1 MNSFKRILVY
11 ALPYQGY
18 AFLNIGFNILY
29 ALFSALA
36 FVSFIPM
43 LKVLFGETET
53 APQKPVYQGVTQLNS
68 FLQDWMNYQVGIR
81 SASNPEQTLIA
92 VILLILGLFLL
103 KNLCNYL
110 ALFFISFFRNGLI
123 KDLRN
128 TLYAKILQLPISYF
142 TEQRKGDLMARMSAD
157 VYEIQTSF
165 LSILVLLI
173 REPLTILFTVILM
186 FSFSVRLTLFVL
198 IFIPIAGFIIS
209 LIGKNLKK
217 QSSLVQ
223 QEQADMLSLIDETV
237 NGQKVI
243 KNFNAGELF
252 KKQFKETSQAFFRL
266 SNHLMHRQN
275 LASPISEFLGIG
287 VIGVL
292 LWFGGRMVLLEGAL
306 AGTSFIVYMGLAY
319 NILTPAKGISKAT
332 YSIRK
337 GNAAAER
344 ILEIL
349 DTPDQIEDA
358 ADAIELEE
366 FQKNITFKK
375 VEFSFGEKPVIQ
387 DLSLDIPKGS
397 MVALVGQSGSGKTT
411 LANLVNRFYDVDSG
425 VISIDDVPITQ
436 IKKRSL
442 YAHIGMVTQ
451 ESILFNAS
459 VAENLRVG
467 KADATPEEM
476 IHAAQIANALEF
488 IEKLPQGFDTT
499 IGEGGSKLSGGQ
511 KQRLSIA
518 RAVLKNP
525 DILILDEATS
535 ALDTASE
542 KLVQEALEKLM
553 QKRTSIVIA
562 HRLST
567 VQKADTIVVL
577 HEGKIVEQGTHQ
589 ELIALNQRYTQLV
602 QLQQI

>member
-1 MNSFKRILVY
+1 MNSFKRILIY
-11 ALPYQGY
+11 ALPYKGY
-18 AFLNIGFNILY
+18 ALLNVGFNVLY

-43 LKVLFGETET
+43 LKVLFGETDAT
-53 APQKPVYQGVTQLNS
+53 AIKPVYSGLGNLNS
-68 FLQDWMNYQVGIR
+68 FVQDWLNYEVSTR
-81 SASNPEQTLIA
+81 SANNPEQTLIL
-92 VILLILGLFLL
+92 VIVLILVLFFL
-103 KNLCNYL
+103 KNLSNYL
-110 ALFFISFFRNGLI
+110 ALFFISFFRNGLL

-128 TLYAKILQLPISYF
+128 TLYSKILSLPIAYF

-173 REPLTILFTVILM
+173 REPLTIIFTLIIM
-186 FSFSVRLTLFVL
+186 FSFSVQLTLFVL
-198 IFIPIAGFIIS
+198 LFIPVAGFIIS

-243 KNFNAGELF
+243 KNFNAGTLF
-252 KKQFKETSQAFFRL
+252 KKRFSETTQSFFHL

-292 LWFGGRMVLLEGAL
+292 LWFGGSMVLLDGAL
-306 AGTSFIVYMGLAY
+306 SGTSFIVYMGLAY

-344 ILEIL
+344 LLEIL
-349 DTPDQIEDA
+349 DTPEQIEDA
-358 ADAIELEE
+358 PNAQELQSFDRQIE
-366 FQKNITFKK
+366 FKDIL
-375 VEFSFGEKPVIQ
+375 FSFGEKPVIQ
-387 DLSLDIPKGS
+387 DLNLKIPKGA

-411 LANLVNRFYDVDSG
+411 LANLVNRFYDVDAG
-425 VISIDDVPITQ
+425 EITIDDIPITQ
-436 IKKRSL
+436 LQKQSL

-459 VAENLRVG
+459 VADNLRVG
-467 KADATPEEM
+467 KADASLEEM
-476 IHAAQIANALEF
+476 IDAAKIANALEF
-488 IEKLPQGFDTT
+488 IEKLPEGFETP

-553 QKRTSIVIA
+553 QERTSIVIA

-589 ELIALNQRYTQLV
+589 ELIALNKRYTQLV
-602 QLQQI
+602 QLQQL

>member
-1 MNSFKRILVY
+1 MNSFKRILIY
-11 ALPYQGY
+11 ALPYKGY

-53 APQKPVYQGVTQLNS
+53 APTKPIYKGVGDLKTY
-68 FLQDWMNYQVGIR
+68 LQDWMNYEVSTR
-81 SASNPEQTLIA
+81 SADAPEQTLVA
-92 VILLILGLFLL
+92 VILLVLALFFL
-103 KNLCNYL
+103 KNLFNYL
-110 ALFFISFFRNGLI
+110 ALFFITFFRNGLL

-128 TLYAKILQLPISYF
+128 TLYQKILSLPIAYF

-173 REPLTILFTVILM
+173 REPLTIIFTLMLM
-186 FSFSVRLTLFVL
+186 FSFSVQLTLFVL

-243 KNFNAGELF
+243 KNFNAGTLF
-252 KKQFKETSQAFFRL
+252 HQRFKATTQSFFHL
-266 SNHLMHRQN
+266 SNHLINRQN
-275 LASPISEFLGIG
+275 LGSPISEFLGIG

-306 AGTSFIVYMGLAY
+306 SGTSFIVYMGLAY

-344 ILEIL
+344 LLEIL

-358 ADAIELEE
+358 KDAVVLEKFNQQVSFE
-366 FQKNITFKK
+366 NIR
-375 VEFSFGEKPVIQ
+375 FSFEDKPVIQ
-387 DLSLDIPKGS
+387 DLSLDIPKGA

-411 LANLVNRFYDVDSG
+411 LANLLNRFYDVDAGDITIDG
-425 VISIDDVPITQ
+425 VSITRL
-436 IKKRSL
+436 KKKSL

-459 VAENLRVG
+459 VADNLRVG
-467 KADATPEEM
+467 KADASLAEM
-476 IHAAQIANALEF
+476 TEAAQIANAMEF
-488 IEKLPQGFDTT
+488 IEKLPQGFDTP

-553 QKRTSIVIA
+553 QERTSLVIA

-567 VQKADTIVVL
+567 VQKADKIVVL

-602 QLQQI
+602 QLQQL